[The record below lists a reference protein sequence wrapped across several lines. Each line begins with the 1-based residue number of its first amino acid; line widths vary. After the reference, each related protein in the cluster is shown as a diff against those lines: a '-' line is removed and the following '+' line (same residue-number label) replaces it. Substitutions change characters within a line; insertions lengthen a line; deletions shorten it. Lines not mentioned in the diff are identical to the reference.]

1 MAYGC
6 HLLSAVGRMIHQQ
19 FKHQSSCKLV
29 SADSPCPSRSPP
41 FFPSCSFTIE
51 HVTSPPAAQL
61 SEGAISPAQ
70 YASATRQQR
79 GAVFQGY
86 MQAQLAR
93 SRGREEAERMVGA
106 MYDEYERRLEA
117 APPPGEGLTMV
128 YLLLQRV

>member
-1 MAYGC
+1 M
-6 HLLSAVGRMIHQQ
+6 SA
-19 FKHQSSCKLV
+19 
-29 SADSPCPSRSPP
+29 ASPSPLQPPPS
-41 FFPSCSFTIE
+41 FPLCSLTIE

-70 YASATRQQR
+70 YASATTQQR